1 MTRLTCLVGSVL
13 ASTVLCTACQAPDH
27 YAWGS
32 YENSVYSTT
41 SAAGEVDVGAEIHAL
56 TQLVEKARDQGKP
69 VPPGL
74 HAHIGYLYSLQ
85 GDIDTA
91 VAAFET
97 EKELY
102 PESTVFVDGILA
114 RIPAE
119 R

>member
-1 MTRLTCLVGSVL
+1 MG
-13 ASTVLCTACQAPDH
+13 AFVLCTACQTPDR
-27 YAWGS
+27 YSWGS

-41 SAAGEVDVGAEIHAL
+41 SAVGEVDVGAEIDSL
-56 TQLVEKARDQGKP
+56 TQLVEKARNEGKS

-102 PESTVFVDGILA
+102 PESTVFVDGVLA
-114 RIPAE
+114 RIPAN